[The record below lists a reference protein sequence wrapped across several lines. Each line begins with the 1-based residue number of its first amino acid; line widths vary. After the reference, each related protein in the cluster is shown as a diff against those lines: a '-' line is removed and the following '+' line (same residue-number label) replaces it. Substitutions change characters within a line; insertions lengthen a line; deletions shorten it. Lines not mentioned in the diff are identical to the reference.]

1 MQMYQNEITLLHVL
15 LFVVDFVFSD
25 YCHFAI

>member
-1 MQMYQNEITLLHVL
+1 MQMYQNDITLLHVL

-25 YCHFAI
+25 SCHFAI